1 LSGYDSVDC
10 MSTPLLPPSL
20 VQLLSFVRVA
30 EAGSFSAAARR
41 SNCTTS
47 AMSKAVSRLEKAHG
61 VRLLNRTTH
70 ALSTTPEGDQL
81 LAVGRRLLAEVE
93 VAEEAFAELG
103 DRGGSGRVRISA
115 PTSFTKRCLM
125 PRLPEFLE
133 ANPSISIEIEFTDD
147 FLNMAVRGIDLAIG
161 SGELA
166 GLPGHSARKLCTF
179 PWMACASPEYFRR
192 HGMPRAPAE
201 LSQHRLVGF
210 RNPVTGQLD
219 SWRFRD
225 PTDGSLVRHVPNPL
239 HTFDD
244 PEAAWEMIRAGL
256 GIGYGPAWMGTQ
268 DWDRGTVV
276 ETLREWRGAEPSLHL
291 VRVDR
296 RMTPKRVQAVQR
308 FILDSTRAWREG
320 FDRSGAGRSRSRAGL
335 AS

>member
-1 LSGYDSVDC
+1 
-10 MSTPLLPPSL
+10 MSTPLLPASL

-30 EAGSFSAAARR
+30 EAGSFSEAARR
-41 SNCTTS
+41 SNYTTS
-47 AMSKAVSRLEKAHG
+47 AMSKAVSRLEQAHG

-70 ALSTTPEGDQL
+70 ALSLTPEGDQL

-115 PTSFTKRCLM
+115 PPSFAKRCLM
-125 PRLPEFLE
+125 PRLPEFLN

-147 FLNMAVRGIDLAIG
+147 FLNMAVRGIDLAVG
-161 SGELA
+161 SGEIA

-179 PWMACASPEYFRR
+179 PWMACAAPEYFRR
-192 HGMPRAPAE
+192 HGTPETPAE
-201 LSQHRLVGF
+201 LGEHRLIGF
-210 RNPVTGQLD
+210 RNRVTGQLD

-225 PTDGSLVRHVPNPL
+225 PADGSVVRHPPQPL

-244 PEAAWEMIRAGL
+244 PEAAWEMIRAGF

-268 DWDRGTVV
+268 DWERGTVV
-276 ETLREWRGAEPSLHL
+276 ETLRPWRGAEPSLHL
-291 VRVDR
+291 VKLDR
-296 RMTPKRVQAVQR
+296 RMTPKRVQAVQK
-308 FILDSTRAWREG
+308 FIIDSTRAWHEG
-320 FDRSGAGRSRSRAGL
+320 FVRITASRSSRAGL
-335 AS
+335 AR

>member
-1 LSGYDSVDC
+1 
-10 MSTPLLPPSL
+10 MSTPLLPSSL

-30 EAGSFSAAARR
+30 EAGSFSEAARR

-47 AMSKAVSRLEKAHG
+47 AMSKAVTRLEKAHG

-70 ALSTTPEGDQL
+70 ALSLTPEGDQL
-81 LAVGRRLLAEVE
+81 LAVGRKLLAEVE
-93 VAEEAFAELG
+93 IAENAFAELG

-133 ANPSISIEIEFTDD
+133 ANPGISIEIELRDD
-147 FLNMAVRGIDLAIG
+147 FLNMAVRGIDLAVG
-161 SGELA
+161 SGEIA

-179 PWMACASPEYFRR
+179 PWMACAAPEYFRR
-192 HGMPRAPAE
+192 HGTPRTPAE
-201 LSQHRLVGF
+201 LSEHRLIGF
-210 RNPVTGQLD
+210 RNRVTGQLD

-225 PTDGSLVRHVPNPL
+225 PADGSILRHMPNPL

-268 DWDRGTVV
+268 DWERGTVV
-276 ETLREWRGAEPSLHL
+276 EALREWRCVEPSLHL
-291 VRVDR
+291 VRLDR
-296 RMTPKRVQAVQR
+296 RMTPKRVQAVQK
-308 FILDSTRAWREG
+308 FIADSTRLWHEG
-320 FDRSGAGRSRSRAGL
+320 FSRSNAGRSGRAGL
-335 AS
+335 AR